1 MADKRFPRCL
11 AWRPLGLA
19 WVALGLLMLST
30 VRGSPELFAFDNGV
44 GREQRWTPTRQA
56 VVLREQGYAGI
67 GFTGVNDLEARV
79 AAFAAAGLRI
89 YSVYVGLILDG
100 GPDDGPAIRAALPLL
115 GRSGIDVWLTLRGR
129 PADDATAVRA
139 VRDLADA
146 AAAHGVRIVLYPHK
160 GFFVATAEEGL
171 RVVREV
177 GRSNVGVTFNLAHEL
192 AAGHAAR
199 LDDVLRACG
208 EHLFLVSINGA
219 DSEGGWDR
227 VIRPLDEGAVD
238 VRGLVERVVRAGYRG
253 PIGLQC
259 YAIKGEPEIL
269 LARSM
274 TAWRAWG
281 HGPGAARE
289 RSREPR

>member
-11 AWRPLGLA
+11 AWRPLGL
-19 WVALGLLMLST
+19 VGIALGLLMLST

-44 GREQRWTPTRQA
+44 GREQRWTPVRQA
-56 VVLREQGYAGI
+56 AVLQERGYAGI
-67 GFTGVNDLEARV
+67 GYTGVNDLEARV

-89 YSVYVGLILDG
+89 YSVYVGLVLDG
-100 GPDDGPAIRAALPLL
+100 SPDDGPAIRAALPLL
-115 GRSGIDVWLTLRGR
+115 GKSGIDVWLTLRGR
-129 PADDATAVRA
+129 AVDDATAVRA

-160 GFFVATAEEGL
+160 GFVVATAEEGL

-192 AAGHAAR
+192 AAGHASR

-208 EHLFLVSINGA
+208 EHLFLVSVNGA
-219 DSEGGWDR
+219 DPEGGWDR
-227 VIRPLDEGAVD
+227 LIRPLDEGTVD
-238 VRGLVERVVRAGYRG
+238 VRGLVERAVRAGYRG

-269 LARSM
+269 LSRSM

-289 RSREPR
+289 TSR

>member
-1 MADKRFPRCL
+1 MADKRFPCCL

-219 DSEGGWDR
+219 DPEGGWDR

-269 LARSM
+269 LSRSM